1 MTVDCLQAKLS
12 LSEKLGRNSVGLP
25 NLETLVV
32 LVAHTVE
39 PRYYV
44 FRCETVVGVI
54 SRVTLA

>member
-32 LVAHTVE
+32 LGPVLKYGIRKSVE
-39 PRYYV
+39 V
-44 FRCETVVGVI
+44 
-54 SRVTLA
+54 

>member
-25 NLETLVV
+25 NLEALVV

-39 PRYYV
+39 PRY
-44 FRCETVVGVI
+44 
-54 SRVTLA
+54 